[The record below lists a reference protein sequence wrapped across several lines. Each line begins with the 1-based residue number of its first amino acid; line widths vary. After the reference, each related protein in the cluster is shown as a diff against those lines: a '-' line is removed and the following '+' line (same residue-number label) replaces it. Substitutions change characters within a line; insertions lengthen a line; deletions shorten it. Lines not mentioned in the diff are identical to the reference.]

1 MFLHLDQG
9 RRAMRLYIIYRD
21 EFAERV
27 VGNLCNLS
35 TFCQACS
42 LACSHCR
49 QTYGSFAQDIY
60 GIDRMPENLPPF
72 IENPE
77 KYLPQS
83 LPNCDIILAIGM
95 HPDLL
100 TAIPAIVKRT
110 SAKAVIVPIE
120 NRNWCPRGIKRQI
133 EEELEKA
140 GVEHAFPKPFC
151 SLEERGKP
159 VIAAFMKQYG
169 VGKPLV
175 EVDVTDEMISEAR
188 VIRSAPCGSTW
199 YVVQQIKKSRISQIE
214 DTVAVAHHSYPCTA
228 SMDVDPEFKEPIL
241 HIAGYN
247 IREAVKDAIE
257 RGRERRKGET

>member
-1 MFLHLDQG
+1 
-9 RRAMRLYIIYRD
+9 MRLYIIYGN

-60 GIDRMPENLPPF
+60 GIAKIPENLPSF
-72 IENPE
+72 IEDPK

-83 LPNCDIILAIGM
+83 LPNCDVILAIGM

-100 TAIPAIVKRT
+100 SAIPTTVRRT
-110 SAKAVIVPIE
+110 NAKAVIIPIE
-120 NRNWCPRGIKRQI
+120 NRNWCLTGLKRQL
-133 EEELEKA
+133 EEELEEA
-140 GVEHAFPKPFC
+140 GVEYAFPKPFC
-151 SLEERGKP
+151 SLEESGKP
-159 VIAAFMKQYG
+159 VIDGFVKRYMI
-169 VGKPLV
+169 GKPLV
-175 EVDVTDEMISEAR
+175 EADVMDNMISDAW
-188 VIRSAPCGSTW
+188 VVRSAPCGSTW

-228 SMDVDPEFKEPIL
+228 SMDVDPEFDEPIL

-247 IREAVKDAIE
+247 VREAVKEAIKRE
-257 RGRERRKGET
+257 CERR